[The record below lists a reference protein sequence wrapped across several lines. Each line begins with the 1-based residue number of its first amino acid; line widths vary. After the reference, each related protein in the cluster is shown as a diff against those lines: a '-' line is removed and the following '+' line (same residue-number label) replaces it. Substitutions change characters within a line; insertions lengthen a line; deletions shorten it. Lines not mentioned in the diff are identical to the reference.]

1 MNLTRLVWLSATL
14 LSITACKKPPAAA
27 PKLGWVKVEGMSHEC
42 YYPPAWDTLGPGDRK
57 IARADALEEM
67 MTQWTGKRAD
77 GVEFDEQM
85 ITDVE
90 TSLLGQPIMVE
101 EMSGKNTQ
109 YCESFMTAGGST
121 SAWSS
126 WLSGLPAKFNEGQC
140 YNPLVDTYYNYLDL
154 ARGWQNK
161 VAVCKGD
168 KVAVKGT
175 EIDYYQYFKGSP
187 WVNAAGDP
195 AKSASGSELPCN
207 IEGCLYGQLI
217 VHFVGESGAVV
228 VKPAGLGVVI
238 TAPESGYIEV
248 MINDDDLTDNKYKI
262 ESGMEHHTGIE
273 YKPAN

>member
-1 MNLTRLVWLSATL
+1 MKRSFAVAMIALAAVVS
-14 LSITACKKPPAAA
+14 CKKPPAAA
-27 PKLGWVKVEGMSHEC
+27 PKLGWVKVGEGHEC
-42 YYPPAWDTLGPGDRK
+42 YDPHAWDTLGPGDRK
-57 IARADALEEM
+57 IARANALKEM

-90 TSLLGQPIMVE
+90 TALLGQPIKVE
-101 EMSGKNTQ
+101 EMAGKNTQ

-121 SAWSS
+121 SGWSS
-126 WLSGLPAKFNEGQC
+126 WLNGLPAIINEGQC
-140 YNPLVDTYYNYLDL
+140 YNPLIDTYYNYLDL

-168 KVAVKGT
+168 VVNVKGT

-187 WVNAAGDP
+187 WINAAGDP
-195 AKSASGSELPCN
+195 AKSASGTELPCN

-228 VKPAGLGVVI
+228 VKPAGLGAQI

-262 ESGMEHHTGIE
+262 EGGMEHHTGIE
-273 YKPAN
+273 YKPAK